1 MANSRYIR
9 VKSRFWTDEKARN
22 WDNHTKLLAL
32 YLLTSP
38 HNNMLGCYVLPQLY
52 ICADLEWS
60 TEQLAKPFSQL
71 LADGFIEYDESS
83 CLIWVKNFLKH
94 NPLENPNQVQ
104 AAIKIAT
111 ELPSSPILSG
121 LQGLLKRFNKPFLEP
136 LVEQF
141 GKPVTV
147 TVTVTGSVDQDLV
160 HAPKRTNES
169 ETSPVSSQK
178 DSENSPQE
186 GAQSKT
192 TGKGTAP
199 AENSPQEG
207 AQSKTTGK
215 GTAPAENSSQEGAQ
229 SKTTGKGTAPAEN
242 SSQEGAQSKTT
253 GTKAKGAEYTQ
264 EFEEFWHAYPR
275 RQGKLAAFRCW
286 KTRKKEGYKPRDM
299 IRAAVAYG
307 DICRKN
313 GTEERFIKLGKTFLG
328 PSKWFTEYLEIEQ
341 TEEDEHA
348 KYARERY
355 TG

>member
-192 TGKGTAP
+192 TG
-199 AENSPQEG
+199 
-207 AQSKTTGK
+207 
-215 GTAPAENSSQEGAQ
+215 
-229 SKTTGKGTAPAEN
+229 
-242 SSQEGAQSKTT
+242 
-253 GTKAKGAEYTQ
+253 TKAKGAEYTQ